1 MSKRTLSK
9 LVDFGA
15 KKDNRCA
22 NRTVLHLSTRLK
34 GIRMA
39 GKISIFCYCLL
50 ICLLAGLS
58 RADQLSIADFSKSSL
73 EGWEKK
79 VFAGTTSYR
88 LFDLKGK
95 RILAAE
101 SQNCASGLIKK
112 VHVDIKKY
120 PYLNWSWRLENRL
133 NIENEKLKSGDDYAA
148 RIYVVVDGGILK
160 WRSKALSYVWAN
172 GAKKGDIWQNA
183 FVGQNA
189 VMMALRSRKD
199 SLLTWYSERRN
210 VYEDLKGLFGKEFH
224 FIDAIALMTDSD
236 NSHGTVKAYYG
247 DIYFTEE

>member
-1 MSKRTLSK
+1 MPWKFSIICY
-9 LVDFGA
+9 LVLF
-15 KKDNRCA
+15 
-22 NRTVLHLSTRLK
+22 
-34 GIRMA
+34 
-39 GKISIFCYCLL
+39 
-50 ICLLAGLS
+50 CLLAGNS

-73 EGWEKK
+73 KGWEEKI
-79 VFAGTTSYR
+79 FTGSTSYR
-88 LFDLKGK
+88 LSDLKGK
-95 RILAAE
+95 KILVAE

-112 VHVDIKKY
+112 IHVDIKKY
-120 PYLNWSWRLENRL
+120 PFLNWSWRLENRL

-160 WRSKALSYVWAN
+160 WRSRALSYVWAN
-172 GAKKGDIWQNA
+172 GAQKGDIWQNA

-189 VMMALRSRKD
+189 VMMALRSRQD

-210 VYEDLKGLFGKEFH
+210 VYEDLKGLFGKEFQS
-224 FIDAIALMTDSD
+224 IDAIAIMTDSD